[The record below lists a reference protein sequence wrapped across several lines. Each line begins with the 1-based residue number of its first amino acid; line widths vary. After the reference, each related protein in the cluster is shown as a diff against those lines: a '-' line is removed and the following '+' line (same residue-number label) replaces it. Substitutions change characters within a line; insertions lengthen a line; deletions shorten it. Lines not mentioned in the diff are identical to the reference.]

1 MLSMLTGHWRARAI
15 HAARLGI
22 ADILSG
28 GPLPA
33 EEVARLL
40 VADPDAIARFLRF
53 LSHIGVL
60 RVDSSLRYGI
70 GTIGGLLRIDNPFHD
85 VVRLYGEEFHQAWDN
100 LLPAR
105 VVIEPGLADW
115 LTLCPVDFFVEV
127 PAGHDVYLLARVLRD
142 WINEGYVRILRV
154 CRQACGPAAVILI
167 VERLLPDLDTESLAI
182 AWDTQ
187 MLTITGG
194 RERNSTEYAELLFV
208 AGFHISEV
216 HALPLDMKLP
226 TCFPH

>member
-1 MLSMLTGHWRARAI
+1 MLTGHWRARAI
-15 HAARLGI
+15 HAARPGI

-40 VADPDAIARFLRF
+40 VADPDAIARFVRF

-85 VVRLYGEEFHQAWDN
+85 VVRLYGEEFHHAWDN

-105 VVIEPGLADW
+105 VVIEPALADW

-154 CRQACGPAAVILI
+154 CRQACGPAAVILSSSACCPTSTQSPWPL
-167 VERLLPDLDTESLAI
+167 RGTCRCSLSPA
-182 AWDTQ
+182 A
-187 MLTITGG
+187 G
-194 RERNSTEYAELLFV
+194 NAPAPSTPSCYSWL
-208 AGFHISEV
+208 GFTS
-216 HALPLDMKLP
+216 ARF
-226 TCFPH
+226 TRSRWT